1 MSEERL
7 DYYIIS
13 LKWTRRS
20 EDIWFWGPNN
30 GGYTRHLDGAG
41 LYSAERV
48 EGNREYYDN
57 GESTRAVRQD
67 LVDQYARR
75 CVRVDD
81 LSVLCG
87 APVILTETGAC
98 ILSNRKSLVELE
110 RENANLREKLHWVE
124 QVLISAQTHEIDA
137 ECAVEGVLE
146 KLEQGFKSHE
156 VVS

>member
-1 MSEERL
+1 MIEKRVE
-7 DYYIIS
+7 YYIIS

-20 EDIWFWGPNN
+20 EDVWFWGPNN
-30 GGYTRHLDGAG
+30 CGYTRHLDAAG
-41 LYSAERV
+41 LYSAECV

-57 GESTRAVRQD
+57 GESTRAVRSD
-67 LVDQYARR
+67 LVLQYAHR

-81 LSVLCG
+81 LSVLVG

-110 RENANLREKLHWVE
+110 RENANLREKLDWVKE
-124 QVLISAQTHEIDA
+124 TLISAQSHEVDA
-137 ECAVEGVLE
+137 EGVVEGVLE
-146 KLEQGFKSHE
+146 KLDQGFKSHE